1 MFFIRTFFIGL
12 FIISYLSLDLII
24 KAMPLTQS
32 QVIIKSY
39 FTAAYINIGLLNIIK
54 MSSLPITVYISRY
67 TDTICLGYVFILFI
81 YLYNIY

>member
-1 MFFIRTFFIGL
+1 MIYLMFFIRTFFIGL

-39 FTAAYINIGLLNIIK
+39 FTSAYINIRLLNIIN

-67 TDTICLGYVFILFI
+67 TDTICLGYVNILR
-81 YLYNIY
+81 

>member
-32 QVIIKSY
+32 QVIKTSHFTSAY
-39 FTAAYINIGLLNIIK
+39 FNISLHNAIK
-54 MSSLPITVYISRY
+54 MPSLPITVYISRY
-67 TDTICLGYVFILFI
+67 TDILCLHNVYFLR
-81 YLYNIY
+81 